1 MTRLLFLLVACSVC
15 GASASRAEPL
25 SRAQAVARALEANP
39 QVLKSLQDVAL
50 YRGRVQEAMADALP
64 DVSLMANALRYR
76 DPSLLNSSSFD
87 AFPPELRQSLRPIG
101 ANLFDGAAQVR
112 QTVYSFK
119 LGGAIRAARLA
130 TTLGQEQLR
139 GSRQAIALEAVR
151 AYNEYLLAH
160 ARVRVAEN
168 SASQKE
174 KHLEMARNR
183 RAAGVATELDVLR
196 AQVDLENS
204 RTLLLRQK
212 GGAELARGRLNA
224 VMVRPIDTPIEPTDA
239 LTYEP
244 LEATL
249 DEVIREAEANRPEAL
264 GAALSERIHGELVG
278 VARGEGLPRLDF
290 QAAWGFSV
298 RQPGNFLEKD
308 FAKWNAALTL
318 TFPVFDGRRSAGR
331 VAQARAEEA
340 KAAQDSIALLNRI
353 RLEAKE
359 AVDRL
364 NVARSVLSSAELNVS
379 QAEKA
384 LAMTQAN
391 YRAGAATTL
400 EVVDAQSALTLAES
414 LRVEALYEHA
424 NARAAVHY
432 VMARDPLEDPRG
444 SGAAPA
450 PRQEGDR

>member
-1 MTRLLFLLVACSVC
+1 MKSLVVLACASC
-15 GASASRAEPL
+15 GVAAASAEPL

-39 QVLKSLQDVAL
+39 QVRKSVEDIAL
-50 YRGRVQEAMADALP
+50 YEGRVQEAMADALP
-64 DVSLMANALRYR
+64 DVSLTANALRYR

-119 LGGAIRAARLA
+119 LGGAIRAARLS
-130 TTLGQEQLR
+130 TTFGQEQLR

-151 AYNEYLLAH
+151 AYDEYLLALE
-160 ARVRVAEN
+160 RVRVAEN
-168 SASQKE
+168 AAGQKE

-196 AQVDLENS
+196 AQVDLENT
-204 RTLLLRQK
+204 RTLLARQR
-212 GGAELARGRLNA
+212 GGAALARGRLNA
-224 VMVRPIDTPIEPTDA
+224 VMVRPIDAPLEPVDS
-239 LTYEP
+239 LRYEP
-244 LEATL
+244 LEASL
-249 DEVIREAEANRPEAL
+249 DEVIREAEANRPEARA
-264 GAALSERIHGELVG
+264 AALSERIYGELVG

-290 QAAWGFSV
+290 QAAWGWSV
-298 RQPGNFLEKD
+298 RQPGNFLERD
-308 FAKWNAALTL
+308 FAKWNAAVTL

-331 VAQARAEEA
+331 VAQARAEQA
-340 KAAQDSIALLNRI
+340 KAEQDRIALLNRI

-364 NVARSVLSSAELNVS
+364 GVARSMLASAELNVG
-379 QAEKA
+379 QARQA
-384 LAMTQAN
+384 LEMTQAN

-414 LRVEALYEHA
+414 LRAEALYEHA
-424 NARAAVHY
+424 SARAAVRY
-432 VMARDPLEDPRG
+432 VMAQDPLEQ
-444 SGAAPA
+444 AAP
-450 PRQEGDR
+450 ETGTDR